1 MSKRTRNIVIAAL
14 SAVAL
19 LLVAAVVIGRV
30 TVATGMPA
38 IDKMVAEGEMPGAV
52 RALKSQYHF
61 DNPAGMAALHNFSLT
76 VLRQALNQSD
86 PFERCYVATALAAYG
101 DWSGR
106 AAIDKALTSSN
117 FLVQKAAVEG
127 LATVG
132 SPEAIDILT
141 RFYHGSGQDG
151 RLMAVQGLA
160 QVKTP
165 AVLPILIEAAKDPH
179 ANLTVWSVNGMG
191 HLGDPKALPYLT
203 SLLDKSPDP
212 MVRTETA
219 HSMILLGDHND
230 KLVALIVKGLDTNDI
245 QQASEAAIDLG
256 DAQDK
261 SVVPVLIKT
270 YKDEKVNPRVRLA
283 AAVALTHYG
292 NNEGMQLLKTA
303 LVDRTYGKYLPSML
317 DHVDFT
323 VGRPLLIGALA
334 SSDQVMR
341 LAAIEAI
348 GRAGGDNE
356 VELLKK
362 ASVNTQDPIEIAQ
375 IAWSLGRIGRRKC
388 IPVLLDMVQ
397 NPDPEVRDTAADSLG
412 HAAGQIRSRESASPR

>member
-1 MSKRTRNIVIAAL
+1 
-14 SAVAL
+14 
-19 LLVAAVVIGRV
+19 
-30 TVATGMPA
+30 
-38 IDKMVAEGEMPGAV
+38 
-52 RALKSQYHF
+52 
-61 DNPAGMAALHNFSLT
+61 
-76 VLRQALNQSD
+76 
-86 PFERCYVATALAAYG
+86 
-101 DWSGR
+101 
-106 AAIDKALTSSN
+106 
-117 FLVQKAAVEG
+117 
-127 LATVG
+127 
-132 SPEAIDILT
+132 
-141 RFYHGSGQDG
+141 
-151 RLMAVQGLA
+151 MAVQGLS

-203 SLLDKSPDP
+203 SLLDKSTDP

-219 HSMILLGDHND
+219 HSMILLGDRNGN
-230 KLVALIVKGLDTNDI
+230 LVAIIEKGLDTNDI
-245 QQASEAAIDLG
+245 EQASESALDLG

-261 SVVPVLIKT
+261 SVVPALIKT

-292 NNEGMQLLKTA
+292 NNESMQLLKTA
-303 LVDRTYGKYLPSML
+303 LVDRSYGKYLPPMF

-323 VGRPLLIGALA
+323 VGRPLLIGALT

-356 VELLKK
+356 VELLKNSAEK
-362 ASVNTQDPIEIAQ
+362 TQDPIEIAQ
-375 IAWSLGRIGRRKC
+375 IAWSLGHIGRQSC
-388 IPVLLDMVQ
+388 IPVLLDLVQ

-412 HAAGQIRSRESASPR
+412 QTASQLTSHQSVNAR